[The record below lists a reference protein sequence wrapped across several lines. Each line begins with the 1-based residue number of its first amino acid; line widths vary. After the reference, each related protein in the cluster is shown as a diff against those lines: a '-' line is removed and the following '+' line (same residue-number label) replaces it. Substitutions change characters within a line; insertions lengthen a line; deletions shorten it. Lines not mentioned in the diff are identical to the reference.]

1 MAVESGQSL
10 SVGIDRTAPGV
21 KPATEQ
27 DLAEA
32 IASSN
37 GPLCISGGGTRLS
50 GGRLSG
56 DLLQTGRLSGIRLYE
71 PGALTL
77 IAGAGTPLEEIEG
90 ILADERQCLPFEP
103 MDHRGLLGIDGVPT
117 IGGVAA
123 ANVSGPRRIKAGA
136 CRDHM
141 LGVRFVDGRGDVIK
155 NGGRVM
161 KNVTGYDLVKLLAG
175 SWGTLAVIT
184 EIAFKV
190 LPKPDFR
197 GVLLIYGLSDV
208 EAVRAMST
216 ALGAPFNVTGA
227 AHAPRGLDGHPAT
240 MIRLEGFEEVV
251 RSSIRRLTAQLK
263 NFGEI
268 NAECDQDSTDAGW
281 KWTRD
286 VAKFH
291 DLAGDVWRVS
301 AKPSD
306 GPALADR
313 IRRQCDPEIVYDWGG
328 GLVWLLVPEG
338 SDVRSWL
345 GRYEGHA
352 TLVRASSGTLERF
365 PSFEQGSA
373 QVKKMSMALKKMFDP
388 RGILNRGLMHG

>member
-1 MAVESGQSL
+1 M
-10 SVGIDRTAPGV
+10 

-37 GPLCISGGGTRLS
+37 DPLRIAGGGTRLS
-50 GGRLSG
+50 GGRIVG
-56 DLLQTGRLSGIRLYE
+56 DLLQTGGLSGIRLYE

-77 IAGAGTPLEEIEG
+77 IAGAGTPLEEIERT
-90 ILADERQCLPFEP
+90 LADERQCLPFEP
-103 MDHRGLLGIDGVPT
+103 MDHRGLLGTDGVPT
-117 IGGVAA
+117 IGGAAA

-141 LGVRFVDGRGDVIK
+141 LGVRFVDGSGAVIK

-197 GVLLIYGLSDV
+197 GVVLIYGLSDSD
-208 EAVRAMST
+208 AVRAMSV
-216 ALGAPFNVTGA
+216 ALSMPFNVTGA
-227 AHAPRGLDGHPAT
+227 AHAPRGLDGLPAT

-251 RSSIRRLTAQLK
+251 RSSIRRLTVQLK
-263 NFGEI
+263 DFGEI
-268 NAECDQDSTDAGW
+268 NTEYDQAKTDAGW
-281 KWTRD
+281 KWIRD

-291 DLAGDVWRVS
+291 ELTGDVWRLA

-306 GPALADR
+306 GPVLADR
-313 IRRQCDPEIVYDWGG
+313 IRRHCDPEVVYDWGG

-338 SDVRSWL
+338 SDARSWL

-352 TLVRASSGTLERF
+352 TLVRANRETIERF
-365 PSFEQGSA
+365 PSFEHGSVR
-373 QVKKMSMALKKMFDP
+373 VKEISEASKDVFDP
-388 RGILNRGLMHG
+388 RGILNPGLMHG